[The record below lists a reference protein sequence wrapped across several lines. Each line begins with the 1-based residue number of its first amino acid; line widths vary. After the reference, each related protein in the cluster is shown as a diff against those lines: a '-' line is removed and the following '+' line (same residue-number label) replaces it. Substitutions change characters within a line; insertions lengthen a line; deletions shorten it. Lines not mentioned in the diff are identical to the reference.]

1 MGNLDG
7 RRVAILATR
16 GFEQSELT
24 VPQQRLQQEGAAVD
38 VVSPRPGKIT
48 GWKEKDWGDDVS
60 VDRTLDEVSPDQ
72 YDALVLPGGQINPD
86 ILRLDPNAVKFVR
99 EFYASGK
106 PLAAICH
113 GPWMLVEA
121 AIVRGR
127 RVTSWPSLRTDM
139 TNAGA
144 EWTDDAVVVDEGLIT
159 SRKPDDLDAFCATIV
174 EEMRQGA
181 HRRAA
186 HAATEQP
193 APTPSFT

>member
-1 MGNLDG
+1 MGKLDG
-7 RRVAILATR
+7 RRIAILATR

-24 VPQQRLQQEGAAVD
+24 VPQQRLQEAGAAVD
-38 VVSPRPGKIT
+38 IVSPRPGKIT

-60 VDRTLDEVSPDQ
+60 VDRTLDEVSPEQ

-86 ILRLDPNAVKFVR
+86 ILRLDPTAVRFVR
-99 EFYASGK
+99 EFYVTGK

-121 AIVRGR
+121 GIVRGR

-144 EWTDDAVVVDEGLIT
+144 QWSDEQVVVDRGLIT
-159 SRKPDDLDAFCATIV
+159 SRKPDDLDAFCARIV
-174 EEMRQGA
+174 EELQEGP
-181 HRRAA
+181 HRREASAA
-186 HAATEQP
+186 E
-193 APTPSFT
+193 